1 MDDGVGYSIGSLI
14 GGQVFQHF
22 GGNKS
27 FKIFSLAALVTCIAH
42 IILRPASKSATQI
55 NQNEYETPPEQE
67 KA

>member
-14 GGQVFQHF
+14 GGQVFQRF
-22 GGNKS
+22 GGSKS
-27 FKIFSLAALVTCIAH
+27 FKIFSLAALIACIAH
-42 IILRPASKSATQI
+42 IILRPASKVDTKI